1 MDLPVSE
8 RAPLV
13 DRFGRVADDLR
24 ISVTDRCN
32 FRCVYCMP
40 AEGLEWLPKSK
51 LLSFE
56 EITRVAG
63 VLVALGVRT
72 IRLTGGEPTL
82 RRELPKLVSMLT
94 GLHPDLDLAMT
105 TNGFLLKDLAR
116 PLAEA
121 GLKRVN
127 VSVDSL
133 MQHRFAEVTRRDALS
148 AVMEGIK
155 SAEAAG
161 LGPIKLNCVVVRGTN
176 DDEVVDFAR
185 LARDTGWEIRF
196 IEFMPLDAEKMWH
209 SSMVVSAAEITDSIN
224 RVFPLVADSTGGRP
238 EPASTWHFADRS
250 PGKIGVIPSVSQ
262 PFCETCNRI
271 RITADGQLR
280 TCLFSLT
287 ETDLKRLLRGGA
299 SDVEMSEAVGRAIW
313 TKQAG
318 HRINEADFVRPERS
332 MSMIGG

>member
-1 MDLPVSE
+1 MNSPASTQS
-8 RAPLV
+8 PLT
-13 DRFGRVADDLR
+13 DQFGRIADDLR

-40 AEGLEWLPKSK
+40 AEGLQWVPKSK

-63 VLVALGVRT
+63 VLVDLGVRT

-82 RRELPKLVSMLT
+82 RRELSRLVSMLA

-105 TNGFLLKDLAR
+105 TNGFLLKDLAG

-133 MQHRFAEVTRRDALS
+133 MKHRFAEITRRDALS

-196 IEFMPLDAEKMWH
+196 IEFMPLDAEKLWD

-224 RVFPLVADSTGGRP
+224 RNFPLVADSTEGRP
-238 EPASTWHFADRS
+238 EPASTWHFADGS

-280 TCLFSLT
+280 TCLFSLA

-299 SDVEMSEAVGRAIW
+299 SDVELTEALGGAIW

-318 HRINEADFVRPERS
+318 HRINQADFVRPARS

>member
-1 MDLPVSE
+1 
-8 RAPLV
+8 
-13 DRFGRVADDLR
+13 
-24 ISVTDRCN
+24 
-32 FRCVYCMP
+32 MP
-40 AEGLEWLPKSK
+40 AKGLEWLPKSK

-63 VLVALGVRT
+63 VFVGLGVRT

-82 RRELPKLVSMLT
+82 RRELPTLVSMLAA
-94 GLHPDLDLAMT
+94 LHPDLDLALT
-105 TNGFLLKDLAR
+105 TNGFLLKDMAQ

-133 MQHRFAEVTRRDALS
+133 MRHRFAQITRRDALT
-148 AVMEGIK
+148 AVMDGIRA
-155 SAEAAG
+155 AEAAG
-161 LGPIKLNCVVVRGTN
+161 LGPIKLNCVVVRGAN
-176 DDEVVDFAR
+176 EDEVVDFAR

-196 IEFMPLDAEKMWH
+196 IEFMPLDAEQLWDK
-209 SSMVVSAAEITDSIN
+209 SQVVTADEITDSIN
-224 RVFPLVADSTGGRP
+224 KAFPLTAGSTKSKP
-238 EPASTWHFADRS
+238 EPASTWRFADGS
-250 PGKIGVIPSVSQ
+250 PGTVGVIPSVSQ
-262 PFCETCNRI
+262 PFCDTCNRI

-287 ETDLKRLLRGGA
+287 ETDLKSLLRSGA
-299 SDVEMSEAVGRAIW
+299 SDGELTQAMAGAVW

-318 HRINEADFVRPERS
+318 HRINEADFVRPARS